1 MSTRDRD
8 EDDQSQQNQTDFWT
22 AMGESFG
29 QRISPPVPF
38 EEASAQ
44 ACCEVL
50 QNILGKNLTPSDL
63 ASLMESELQV
73 LADEFADRFEVDA
86 PSIAQ
91 LEQAVADTLA
101 RWPVGSLNE
110 T

>member
-1 MSTRDRD
+1 
-8 EDDQSQQNQTDFWT
+8 
-22 AMGESFG
+22 MGESFG
-29 QRISPPVPF
+29 QHISPPVAL

-50 QNILGKNLTPSDL
+50 QNILGENLTPSDL

-73 LADEFADRFEVDA
+73 LADEFADYFEVDA
-86 PSIAQ
+86 VSLEQ
-91 LEQAVADTLA
+91 LEAAVADTLA
-101 RWPVGSLNE
+101 RWPVGSLGE